1 MNSTS
6 YFDLTEAGAADAR
19 LAAYAE
25 MKDSALGDALLLD
38 MQGFLG
44 GGRAPRQ
51 TDSARLTRFTG
62 AVDSRFA
69 QLEADYR
76 HRIHDDGSR
85 SEDIPLRAMRFM
97 QAECFRRW
105 VETMGQASTG
115 SPQEDAQ
122 AFVAALTAFS
132 HHLRWSAYSGEA
144 VSALHWKAIHTVYAR
159 ASGAG
164 SAANSS
170 AAPTQVDALYARLL
184 LVGSLNTGAFS
195 ARQVDR
201 ISRWFAEW
209 QGKRGVVF
217 AMDPTLDTRR
227 HYYCVDLGGER
238 GVVRVDGAPAMT
250 APRYLRA
257 DGLLSAIAGER
268 ADLFLEAA
276 QTTIGDYG
284 DNPLFEFSEA
294 LDNMHRFWTYV
305 NVRANARGL
314 VREGAGVARADS
326 LVGFGELARWAMDG
340 ANFEPPPGESWSVAD
355 RSVSGYGLT
364 APLPSNQDIGKG
376 SLVGIHET
384 DAPHWKLAH
393 VVRVQVLADR
403 KSVSVGVQRLGDT
416 AYPIR
421 LISPD
426 VPVLAEDPADDP
438 NIAFY
443 VVGDPAKG
451 LADSLIIGHG
461 RFNPKGNFSIL
472 TEKAMYQIRMNRVI
486 QHGEDWERVGFEVF
500 ARVLP

>member
-1 MNSTS
+1 MTTS
-6 YFDLTEAGAADAR
+6 YFDLSPATAAEAH
-19 LAAYAE
+19 LTAYAQ
-25 MKDSALGDALLLD
+25 MKHSALGDALLLD

-44 GGRAPRQ
+44 GSRTPLA
-51 TDSARLTRFTG
+51 TDSARLTRFAA
-62 AVDSRFA
+62 AVDARFA
-69 QLEADYR
+69 DLESDYR
-76 HRIHDDGSR
+76 HRIKDDGSR

-97 QAECFRRW
+97 LAECFRRW

-115 SPQEDAQ
+115 TPQEDAQ
-122 AFVAALTAFS
+122 AFLAALTAFS
-132 HHLRWSAYSGEA
+132 HHMRWSAYAGEP
-144 VSALHWKAIHTVYAR
+144 VSAHHWKAIHTVYAR
-159 ASGAG
+159 ASGG
-164 SAANSS
+164 GGNTT
-170 AAPTQVDALYARLL
+170 PTQIDALYARLL

-201 ISRWFAEW
+201 ISRWFGEW
-209 QGKRGVVF
+209 QSKRGVVF
-217 AMDPTLDTRR
+217 GIDTSLDTRR
-227 HYYCVDLGGER
+227 HYYCVDLGGDR

-314 VREGAGVARADS
+314 AREGAGEARADT
-326 LVGFGELARWAMDG
+326 LVSFAELARWAMNG
-340 ANFEPPPGESWSVAD
+340 ATFDPAPGEVWSVAD
-355 RSVSGYGLT
+355 RSVSGYGLS
-364 APLPSNQDIGKG
+364 APLPSGQEISKG
-376 SLVGIHET
+376 LLIGIHEA
-384 DAPHWKLAH
+384 DAVYWKLAH
-393 VVRVQVLADR
+393 VVRVQALADR

-438 NIAFY
+438 NMAFY

-451 LADSLIIGHG
+451 LADSLIIGRG

-486 QHGEDWERVGFEVF
+486 QSGEDWERVGFEVF